1 MDQERLTATVYE
13 MPQKSQDILLVVPPT
28 YPQGREPDYN
38 PKPPLGL
45 EYLASSAKEIGITA
59 SIVDYDVLGK
69 STEEVVE
76 SILELRP
83 QSLGITT
90 LQRALPSIHTI
101 HTKLRNRGYDK
112 LIIYGGIGATLSH
125 REILREFKDPNCVVV
140 LGEGEEVLPILMLNQ
155 QNDGN
160 WRKDT
165 PSIAYADPSN
175 LDRIIVNPT
184 TSPPNPKQLPSPD
197 RQNYNYYSDKSGYGT
212 FIGSR
217 GCPWSKCTFCSNSA
231 FEQAHKNKVWRPR
244 NPEDVVDELIDLYQ
258 KFGTRRFKS
267 NDPNLFGPIPDGQDH
282 VIKQCQLLIEAKKRG
297 DLPDDISIMSF
308 VRGEDVAGQPKL
320 LAMMKEAGWDRLLIG
335 IESSSNFILDKKFAK
350 GENIETLTRAMAD
363 MRDAGMSV
371 VAGFM
376 IFHPYSTRET
386 IIGDL
391 QFLHENNLNVT
402 LAKSL
407 RIFNGVPMQHT
418 LQAEEKL
425 VYNSPFET
433 YHEYQVPED
442 VASLYYMLKNLHIF
456 TEDPL
461 RNAAQHQIWE
471 IKSQGSSFNKR
482 LDFVRLSQLTW
493 AMESTLLEAGL
504 HYQESRDQKDIARGV
519 SFVYQKLG
527 EIAQMLGFDGIPQDL
542 IIDEDN
548 FLNRTIE
555 VLNQPPSNTLHEEYV
570 WNKT

>member
-217 GCPWSKCTFCSNSA
+217 GCPWSKRC
-231 FEQAHKNKVWRPR
+231 
-244 NPEDVVDELIDLYQ
+244 
-258 KFGTRRFKS
+258 
-267 NDPNLFGPIPDGQDH
+267 
-282 VIKQCQLLIEAKKRG
+282 
-297 DLPDDISIMSF
+297 
-308 VRGEDVAGQPKL
+308 
-320 LAMMKEAGWDRLLIG
+320 
-335 IESSSNFILDKKFAK
+335 
-350 GENIETLTRAMAD
+350 
-363 MRDAGMSV
+363 
-371 VAGFM
+371 
-376 IFHPYSTRET
+376 
-386 IIGDL
+386 
-391 QFLHENNLNVT
+391 
-402 LAKSL
+402 
-407 RIFNGVPMQHT
+407 PMLCH
-418 LQAEEKL
+418 
-425 VYNSPFET
+425 
-433 YHEYQVPED
+433 
-442 VASLYYMLKNLHIF
+442 
-456 TEDPL
+456 
-461 RNAAQHQIWE
+461 
-471 IKSQGSSFNKR
+471 
-482 LDFVRLSQLTW
+482 
-493 AMESTLLEAGL
+493 
-504 HYQESRDQKDIARGV
+504 
-519 SFVYQKLG
+519 
-527 EIAQMLGFDGIPQDL
+527 
-542 IIDEDN
+542 
-548 FLNRTIE
+548 
-555 VLNQPPSNTLHEEYV
+555 
-570 WNKT
+570 